1 MRPSHNSH
9 HYSHHHGRRFAY
21 PERTNDPAAPNQDRR
36 HRGHGRER
44 ASLGRFFVHGDLR
57 LLVLTLVAEK
67 PRHGYEIIKAIEDR
81 VAGAYSP
88 SPGVIYPS
96 LTLLEELGYV
106 TVAAADGGKK
116 LHDITESGRA
126 FLDLNQPTLAA
137 ILARM
142 DDAVRAAG
150 DAPAPQIHRAS
161 ENLKLALRLRTARAP
176 LADAQIASIAAA
188 LDAAALAIERV

>member
-1 MRPSHNSH
+1 MHD
-9 HYSHHHGRRFAY
+9 HHHGRRFAR
-21 PERTNDPAAPNQDRR
+21 PEHTSEHGPDHDRR

-44 ASLGRFFVHGDLR
+44 ASLGRFFAQGDLR
-57 LLVLTLVAEK
+57 LLVLTLVGEK

-88 SPGVIYPS
+88 SPGVIYPT

-106 TVAAADGGKK
+106 TVAAAEGGKK
-116 LHDITESGRA
+116 LHEITSTGRA
-126 FLDLNQPTLAA
+126 FLDLNQPALAA

-142 DDAVRAAG
+142 DEAVRVAG
-150 DAPAPQIHRAS
+150 DSPAPQIHRAS

-176 LADAQIASIAAA
+176 LTEAQITSIAAA
-188 LDAAALAIERV
+188 FDTAATTIESI